1 MEKIKHTI
9 TKDDCPSFG
18 KNDDADDPK
27 GNINRFDCG
36 IAVQGSIIG
45 NACFECR
52 LSKGLKSANIT
63 DEKNEGKDKLA
74 LSNLSLGLGFI
85 F

>member
-1 MEKIKHTI
+1 MDGPIIREKMQSK
-9 TKDDCPSFG
+9 
-18 KNDDADDPK
+18 
-27 GNINRFDCG
+27 RFF
-36 IAVQGSIIG
+36 GSIYWK
-45 NACFECR
+45 R
-52 LSKGLKSANIT
+52 LFLNVAYQKGLKSANIT